1 MPLPIQKLRDGTG
14 SKALATSLTPATAG
28 FSNPNSVGPT
38 QLPFKRIPPG
48 GSSTRTQAGF
58 GSNPSLQTAH
68 SQQERWPTDGFTS
81 MENLF
86 RKQKRFTV
94 ILRKNGILGR
104 DNNGKTPIQAA
115 GAQCPPPC
123 VIRKRKKV
131 CSAYRNFPTRHQTKK
146 QPSRTAKPCERQRG
160 RRPDPNRIL
169 SRDLFRLGRL
179 RFPPA
184 IA

>member
-38 QLPFKRIPPG
+38 QLPFKGIPPG

-123 VIRKRKKV
+123 VMRKRKKSV
-131 CSAYRNFPTRHQTKK
+131 PLIVISQRDIRPRNSLVGQRNLANVREGVDQTRT
-146 QPSRTAKPCERQRG
+146 E
-160 RRPDPNRIL
+160 
-169 SRDLFRLGRL
+169 F
-179 RFPPA
+179 
-184 IA
+184 